1 MITKFMLG
9 IGVFA
14 LAVASAA
21 TSYRVTIFSPSN
33 VAGTEVKP
41 GEYRL
46 EVKDGKAVLKQG
58 KTVVEAAVRVET
70 ADKKFSDNSIK
81 YEGSKVQEIRIGGTT
96 TRLVFEGG
104 ASAKGDN

>member
-21 TSYRVTIFSPSN
+21 TSYRVTFFSPSN
-33 VAGTEVKP
+33 IAGTEVKA
-41 GEYRL
+41 GDYKL
-46 EVKDGKAVLKQG
+46 EIKDGKAVLKQG
-58 KTVVEAAVRVET
+58 KTVVEAAVKVET
-70 ADKKFSDNSIK
+70 ADKKFADNSIK

-104 ASAKGDN
+104 ATAKGDN

>member
-21 TSYRVTIFSPSN
+21 TSYRVTFFSSSN
-33 VAGTEVKP
+33 FAGTEVKA
-41 GEYRL
+41 GEYKL

-58 KTVVEAAVRVET
+58 KTVVEAPVRVET
-70 ADKKFSDNSIK
+70 ADKKFYDNSIK

-96 TRLVFEGG
+96 MRLVFEGVS
-104 ASAKGDN
+104 SAKGDN

>member
-14 LAVASAA
+14 LAMASAA
-21 TSYRVTIFSPSN
+21 TSYRVTFFSLSN
-33 VAGTEVKP
+33 VAGTDVKA

-46 EVKDGKAVLKQG
+46 EIKDGKAVLKQG
-58 KTVVEAAVRVET
+58 STVVEAAVRVET

-96 TRLVFEGG
+96 TRLVFEDG

>member
-1 MITKFMLG
+1 MITKCMLG

-21 TSYRVTIFSPSN
+21 TSYRVTFFSPSN
-33 VAGTEVKP
+33 VAGTEVKA

-70 ADKKFSDNSIK
+70 ADKKVSDNAIK

>member
-21 TSYRVTIFSPSN
+21 TSYRVTFFSPAN
-33 VAGTEVKP
+33 VAGTDLKA
-41 GEYRL
+41 GEYKL
-46 EVKDGKAVLKQG
+46 EIKDGKAVLKQG
-58 KTVVEAAVRVET
+58 NTVVEAAVRVET
-70 ADKKFSDNSIK
+70 ADKKFADNAIK

-96 TRLVFEGG
+96 TRLVFESG
-104 ASAKGDN
+104 AAAKGDN